1 MKGTNSRLD
10 RTTQMQM
17 KIMKDE
23 TVGLLGG
30 CLMVILTI
38 LASIAIYGAMIG
50 FIVWVIVM
58 VLRIM
63 GVL

>member
-1 MKGTNSRLD
+1 MKLHTRLD
-10 RTTQMQM
+10 RAAEQELR
-17 KIMKDE
+17 IRRSE
-23 TVGLLGG
+23 NASLFGG

-50 FIVWVIVM
+50 FIVWVIVI